1 MCFLA
6 YIMCTMHTQAVRAH
20 SVSNGSGVA
29 CSETFYMHM
38 WSSEL
43 WATVDL
49 V

>member
-1 MCFLA
+1 MYFLA
-6 YIMCTMHTQAVRAH
+6 YIMRTMHTQAVRAH
-20 SVSNGSGVA
+20 SVRNSSGVT